1 MKGEYLVPNKIN
13 KQKEIFLKKR
23 LAETKFIVPWVQY
36 DDTTDVNNN
45 IIHKKKS
52 VGKSSSKILI
62 KKGIVMLHEYKS
74 NGEKV

>member
-36 DDTTDVNNN
+36 DDTIDVNNN
-45 IIHKKKS
+45 IIQKKKS